1 MPLGRGQRH
10 GFFFP
15 HFGFGRIGWTW
26 SRAEDARGKCGKD
39 VINPAPGRTR
49 ANSVGRECPQAFHA
63 VRALGKL
70 TRAKILGKDGAL
82 LMRPASA
89 DRPAPLLLKKIH
101 VQVAAAVPQ
110 PTPVGLSAQGADEPQ
125 EAAGVRENPNG
136 VRPPLDLL
144 IQTLKH
150 VCRTSPRPNC
160 KGSAATTATSTATLP
175 SPRAPPRRSDDRRS
189 NEAP

>member
-10 GFFFP
+10 GFFP

-26 SRAEDARGKCGKD
+26 FRSEDARGKCGKD
-39 VINPAPGRTR
+39 VVNPAPGGTR
-49 ANSVGRECPQAFHA
+49 ANSAGRECPQAFHA

-89 DRPAPLLLKKIH
+89 DRPA
-101 VQVAAAVPQ
+101 AAPEED
-110 PTPVGLSAQGADEPQ
+110 PCSGSGCRPPSKTPVGLSAQGADEPQ

-150 VCRTSPRPNC
+150 VRRTSPRPNC
-160 KGSAATTATSTATLP
+160 KASAATTATSTATLP